1 MDGRRYYPVCVFEAD
16 ASALLPWPP
25 QSRLWRA
32 YVMGYLDFM
41 AGGDNPAKVP
51 GLVSDKHSE
60 AYAYAQGVADA
71 TAGIAV
77 PFINEVAPPPVIPE
91 PESRSRKKWKGGME
105 SSEANSPEFIA
116 GGDNG

>member
-1 MDGRRYYPVCVFEAD
+1 MEGRRFYPVGVFEAD
-16 ASALLPWPP
+16 PDALFPWPP

-32 YVMGYLDFM
+32 YVMGYLDFI

-51 GLVSDKHSE
+51 GLVTDHNSE
-60 AYAYAQGVADA
+60 AYAYGQGVADA

-77 PFINEVAPPPVIPE
+77 PFINEVAPEPPPPIIPE
-91 PESRSRKKWKGGME
+91 TAEGSVME
-105 SSEANSPEFIA
+105 SETDPLFIA

>member
-1 MDGRRYYPVCVFEAD
+1 MDGRRFYPVGVFEAD
-16 ASALLPWPP
+16 AHAVFPWPP

-32 YVMGYLDFM
+32 YGMGYVDFIN
-41 AGGDNPAKVP
+41 GGDNPGKVP
-51 GLVSDKHSE
+51 GLVTDPNSE

-77 PFINEVAPPPVIPE
+77 PWIPEVAPEPPPPIIPTGE
-91 PESRSRKKWKGGME
+91 GG
-105 SSEANSPEFIA
+105 EAPGTATSDPEFIA

>member
-1 MDGRRYYPVCVFEAD
+1 MEGRRFYPVGVFEAD
-16 ASALLPWPP
+16 PDALFPWPP

-32 YVMGYLDFM
+32 YVMGYLDFV

-51 GLVSDKHSE
+51 GLVTDPNSE
-60 AYAYAQGVADA
+60 AYAYTQGVADA

-77 PFINEVAPPPVIPE
+77 PWIPEVAPEPPPPDPE
-91 PESRSRKKWKGGME
+91 GG
-105 SSEANSPEFIA
+105 EANSVATSQEDPLFIA